1 MAEKPM
7 SVSQIRRALVEH
19 IRAKKVP
26 KHVQDQMIEIVVIQ
40 LQAISLTLGNLELLY
55 LREAQ
60 YASKNLI
67 RRLRVRGGRNR

>member
-1 MAEKPM
+1 MMAEKPM

-40 LQAISLTLGNLELLY
+40 LQAISLTIGNLELLW

-60 YASKNLI
+60 H
-67 RRLRVRGGRNR
+67 RRERRR